1 MEKPLGTF
9 KTESFAKCGEIAER
23 EGCGMILYDRRDNK
37 GIKWC
42 TPAKVDSRKV
52 RFTSLKQAFYPQ
64 IACIQPDHQI
74 RLKRR
79 GYGHVACPGDVF
91 VYMFKEIPLC
101 ESVSIIND
109 FFFNFLF

>member
-9 KTESFAKCGEIAER
+9 KAESFAKCGEIAER

-42 TPAKVDSRKV
+42 TPAKVDNSKV
-52 RFTSLKQAFYPQ
+52 GFTSLKQAFYPQ

-101 ESVSIIND
+101 ESVLIIIIIRS
-109 FFFNFLF
+109 

>member
-1 MEKPLGTF
+1 MAKNTKFGTGTGNF
-9 KTESFAKCGEIAER
+9 GTGRA
-23 EGCGMILYDRRDNK
+23 MYVLYDRRDNK